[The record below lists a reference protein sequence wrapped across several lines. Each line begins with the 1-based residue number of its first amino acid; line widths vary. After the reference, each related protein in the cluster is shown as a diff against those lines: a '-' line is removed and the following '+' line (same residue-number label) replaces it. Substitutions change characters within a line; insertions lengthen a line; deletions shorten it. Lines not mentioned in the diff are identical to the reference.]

1 MDKKFKMDLWLFDG
15 AAGANTMTTAT
26 ETLSAEM
33 KTYYDAY
40 LLDNAKPNLVHDQFG
55 QKKPIPKNKGKTIE
69 FRRYKTLPKALTP
82 LTEGVTPDP
91 NSLTVTTLTATVKQ
105 YGDWISLSDVLLL
118 TAIDNN
124 LVEAVALLGDQAG
137 RTLDTVTREVI
148 NAGTNVLYA
157 PKGNTPVTARAD
169 LDGTSLL
176 NTQLIMKAAA
186 ILKGT
191 NTVPFDNDYIA
202 IVHPYVAYDLMQ
214 DPKWEEWSKYTNPEH
229 MYNGELGKIGR
240 VRFVESTEA
249 KIWEKAAGSGSLSVY
264 STLIIGK
271 NAYGV
276 TDVEGGGL
284 ETIVKQK
291 GSAGTAD
298 PLDQRASAG
307 WKALKTAEILSDEYM
322 LRIESCSSFST
333 AEAN

>member
-1 MDKKFKMDLWLFDG
+1 MKTYEMNLRLFDV
-15 AAGANTMTTAT
+15 MTTLT
-26 ETLSAEM
+26 ESLSAEM
-33 KTYYDAY
+33 KVYYDDV

-55 QKKPIPKNKGKTIE
+55 QKRPIPANAGKTIE
-69 FRRYKTLPKALTP
+69 FRRFKSLPKALTA

-91 NSLTVTTLTATVKQ
+91 NAMTVTTVTANVAQ

-124 LVEAVALLGDQAG
+124 LVEAVQLLGDQAG
-137 RTLDTVTREVI
+137 RTLDTITREVI

-157 PKGNTPVTARAD
+157 PNGTTAVTSRTALTAE
-169 LDGTSLL
+169 SLL
-176 NTQLIMKAAA
+176 TAQVVMKGAA
-186 ILKGT
+186 ILKGANAST
-191 NTVPFDNDYIA
+191 FDNDYVA

-214 DPKWEEWSKYTNPEH
+214 DEGWKDAHKYATPENI
-229 MYNGELGKIGR
+229 YEGELGKIGR

-249 KIWEKAAGSGSLSVY
+249 KIWEKAGASNVSVF
-264 STLIIGK
+264 STLVIGK

-276 TDVEGGGL
+276 TEIEGGGL

-307 WKALKTAEILSDEYM
+307 WKAIKTAEILSDEFM
-322 LRIESCSSFST
+322 VRIESSSSFST
-333 AEAN
+333 AAAN

>member
-1 MDKKFKMDLWLFDG
+1 MRTYEMNLRLFDM
-15 AAGANTMTTAT
+15 MTTGT

-33 KTYYDAY
+33 KIYYDDV

-55 QKKPIPKNKGKTIE
+55 QKRPIPANSGKTIE
-69 FRRYKTLPKALTP
+69 FRRYKSLPKALTA

-91 NSLTVTTLTATVKQ
+91 NSLTVTTVTATIAQ
-105 YGDWISLSDVLLL
+105 YGDWISMSDVLLL

-124 LVEAVALLGDQAG
+124 LVEAVQLLGDQAG
-137 RTLDTVTREVI
+137 RTLDTITREVI

-157 PKGNTPVTARAD
+157 PNGTDAVTSRGALTAESK
-169 LDGTSLL
+169 LTA
-176 NTQLIMKAAA
+176 QVVMKAAA
-186 ILKGT
+186 VLKGANAQT
-191 NTVPFDNDYIA
+191 FDNDFVA

-214 DPKWEEWSKYTNPEH
+214 DEGWKDAHKYTTPENI
-229 MYNGELGKIGR
+229 YEGELGKIGR

-249 KIWEKAAGSGSLSVY
+249 KIWEKAGASNASVF
-264 STLIIGK
+264 STLVIGK

-276 TDVEGGGL
+276 TEVEGGGL

-307 WKALKTAEILSDEYM
+307 WKAIKTAEILSDEFM
-322 LRIESCSSFST
+322 VRVESSSSFST
-333 AEAN
+333 AAAN

>member
-1 MDKKFKMDLWLFDG
+1 MSV
-15 AAGANTMTTAT
+15 NTMTTET
-26 ETLSAEM
+26 STLSAEM
-33 KTYYDAY
+33 KIFYDDC

-55 QKKPIPKNKGKTIE
+55 QKRPIPKGKGKTIE

-91 NSLTVTTLTATVKQ
+91 NSMTVTTKTATVKQ

-124 LVEAVALLGDQAG
+124 LAEAVALLGDQAG
-137 RTLDTVTREVI
+137 RTLDTITREVI

-157 PKGNTPVTARAD
+157 PKGNTAVTARED
-169 LDGTSLL
+169 IDGTSLVTL
-176 NTQLIMKAAA
+176 QLVMKAAA
-186 ILKGT
+186 ILKGANAT
-191 NTVPFDNDYIA
+191 PFDRDFVA
-202 IVHPYVAYDLMQ
+202 VVHPYVAYDLMM
-214 DPKWEEWSKYTNPEH
+214 DPKWEEWNKYTTAEK
-229 MYNGELGKIGR
+229 MFDGELGRIGR

-249 KIWEKAAGSGSLSVY
+249 KIWEKAAAGGTISVY
-264 STLIIGK
+264 STLVIGK

-276 TDVEGGGL
+276 TDIEGGGL
-284 ETIVKQK
+284 QTIVKQK

-307 WKALKTAEILSDEYM
+307 WKALKTAEILSDEFM
-322 LRIESCSSFST
+322 VRIESSSSFAT
-333 AEAN
+333 AAAN

>member
-1 MDKKFKMDLWLFDG
+1 MKTYKMDLRLFDL
-15 AAGANTMTTAT
+15 MTTET
-26 ETLSAEM
+26 TTLSAEM
-33 KTYYDAY
+33 KIYYDNY

-105 YGDWISLSDVLLL
+105 YGDWIGLSDVLLL

-137 RTLDTVTREVI
+137 RTLDTVTREII
-148 NAGTNVLYA
+148 NGGTNVLYA
-157 PKGNTPVTARAD
+157 PKGSTAVTQRAD
-169 LDGTSLL
+169 LDETCLL
-176 NTQLIMKAAA
+176 NTQLVMKAAA

-191 NTVPFDNDYIA
+191 NTVPFDNDYVA
-202 IVHPYVAYDLMQ
+202 IVHPYVAYDLMM
-214 DPKWEEWSKYTNPEH
+214 DSKWEEWSKYTNPEH
-229 MYNGELGKIGR
+229 MYNGELGRIGR

-249 KIWEKAAGSGSLSVY
+249 KIWEKAAGAGKTISVF
-264 STLIIGK
+264 STLVIGK

-291 GSAGTAD
+291 GSGGTSD

-307 WKALKTAEILSDEYM
+307 WKAMKTAEILSDEYM
-322 LRIESCSSFST
+322 VRIESSSSFSSA
-333 AEAN
+333 AEN